1 MARPL
6 RIQYPG
12 ALVHVTARGN
22 EKRPTFLD
30 DRDRRQFLELLAESV
45 RRFDW
50 ILNAYVLMSNHFHL
64 LLELTTESLS
74 DGMKWLNGE
83 YAQRFNAAHSRVGH
97 LFQGR
102 FESPVVEKQTYFEE
116 VLRYIVLNP
125 VRANMISHPED
136 YEWSSYRATT
146 GLCDA
151 PDWLA
156 VDNALASF
164 GDDRG
169 VARARY
175 KVFVEAA
182 IGSMENPWN
191 NLEGQIYLGSEEF
204 IEAMRDRIEVKPRSH
219 DHPLAQRELR
229 PAMHEVISAVA
240 EVMGHPEDRI
250 RTGGGGMARSLVA
263 WLARYEANLPNRPIA
278 AALRLRSD
286 GHVSNVVAQ
295 FDRDLSENA
304 MLREAVD
311 RCMSTLGRKNQ
322 RPKT

>member
-1 MARPL
+1 
-6 RIQYPG
+6 
-12 ALVHVTARGN
+12 
-22 EKRPTFLD
+22 
-30 DRDRRQFLELLAESV
+30 
-45 RRFDW
+45 
-50 ILNAYVLMSNHFHL
+50 MSNHFHL
-64 LLELTTESLS
+64 LLELTSLSLS
-74 DGMKWLNGE
+74 DGMKWLDGE
-83 YAQRFNAAHSRVGH
+83 YARRFNAAHSRVGH

-102 FESPVVEKQTYFEE
+102 FESPLVEKQTYFEE
-116 VLRYIVLNP
+116 VLRYVVLNP
-125 VRANMISHPED
+125 VRANMVSHPKE
-136 YEWSSYRATT
+136 YEWSSYRATA

-151 PDWLA
+151 ADWLA

-175 KVFVEAA
+175 KAFVDAA
-182 IGSMENPWN
+182 IGSMESPWN

-204 IEAMRDRIEVKPRSH
+204 IETMRDRIEVKPRSH

-229 PAMHEVISAVA
+229 PAMHEVISAVS
-240 EVMGHPEDRI
+240 EVMGQSEDRI
-250 RTGGGGMARSLVA
+250 RNGSGGMARSLVA
-263 WLARYEANLPNRPIA
+263 WLARYEANVPNRQIA

-286 GHVSNVVAQ
+286 GHVSNVVAK
-295 FDRDLSENA
+295 FDRDLYENA

>member
-1 MARPL
+1 M
-6 RIQYPG
+6 QYPG

-30 DRDRRQFLELLAESV
+30 DRDRRRFLELLAESI
-45 RRFDW
+45 RRFEW
-50 ILNAYVLMSNHFHL
+50 IVTAYVLMSNHFHVL
-64 LLELTTESLS
+64 LQLTEVSLS
-74 DGMKWLNGE
+74 DGMKWLNGK
-83 YAQRFNAAHSRVGH
+83 YAQWFNAAHSRVGH

-102 FESPVVEKQTYFEE
+102 FESPLVEKQTYFEE

-125 VRANMISHPED
+125 VRAKMVGHPED
-136 YEWSSYRATT
+136 YEWSSYRATA

-175 KVFVEAA
+175 KAFVEAS
-182 IGSMENPWN
+182 IGSKENPWN
-191 NLEGQIYLGSEEF
+191 NAAGQIYLGSAEF
-204 IEAMRDRIEVKPRSH
+204 IEAMRDRIEVRPRSH

-240 EVMGHPEDRI
+240 QVMSLPEDRI
-250 RTGGGGMARSLVA
+250 RTAGSGMARSLVA
-263 WLARYEANLPNRPIA
+263 WIGRYEANLTNRQIA
-278 AALRLRSD
+278 AALRLRSE

-295 FDRDLSENA
+295 CDRELSENA